1 MPCVQLNSES
11 TFPALRG
18 IFVKT
23 DLRTKCLLCAAILV
37 VLPLEIHHLLAAFA
51 GAAGYM
57 LLQMLEPAVQ
67 RQPVKPRAV
76 KKDRSVATP
85 PPTPLPERRLP
96 RRGFTAAEDEK
107 WSQLRSKATPTAQPP
122 AVKPEV
128 RRPSVM
134 PVQAP
139 RFAASGFEAE
149 VVELLTTLQPND
161 ASRAQVQAIARA
173 VRRALGSA
181 LPGAAVEAFATA
193 NPVSGTA
200 FGVAV
205 PEVEVVVTLDAKAT
219 SGEGGKLQKSMI
231 RTCTD
236 RLVSQGSFKFRRSA
250 FRGPEP
256 KVTLIAPA
264 EEGSIPFNLAV
275 NATTP
280 GRAALLFEAS
290 SRLHPKAG
298 ELILL
303 VRRWAKDRGISHA
316 AKGHLSPYCW
326 MILAIY
332 YLQVGPDEESGELLP
347 PLSGLSTGKMP
358 APLDYS
364 EKTSPTAARLLRGF
378 MNFYAGFAWGK
389 EVISVCKGKRTWP
402 SASRPAHVLLHE
414 DGKTKQPGPNIEDP
428 FETTSNLGTCMHWLS
443 MSRLTEE
450 LNRSKK
456 LCVAGVSLAE
466 LLEPWTPPEQQEE

>member
-1 MPCVQLNSES
+1 
-11 TFPALRG
+11 
-18 IFVKT
+18 
-23 DLRTKCLLCAAILV
+23 
-37 VLPLEIHHLLAAFA
+37 
-51 GAAGYM
+51 
-57 LLQMLEPAVQ
+57 
-67 RQPVKPRAV
+67 
-76 KKDRSVATP
+76 
-85 PPTPLPERRLP
+85 
-96 RRGFTAAEDEK
+96 
-107 WSQLRSKATPTAQPP
+107 
-122 AVKPEV
+122 
-128 RRPSVM
+128 
-134 PVQAP
+134 AP

-290 SRLHPKAG
+290 SL
-298 ELILL
+298 
-303 VRRWAKDRGISHA
+303 
-316 AKGHLSPYCW
+316 
-326 MILAIY
+326 
-332 YLQVGPDEESGELLP
+332 
-347 PLSGLSTGKMP
+347 
-358 APLDYS
+358 
-364 EKTSPTAARLLRGF
+364 
-378 MNFYAGFAWGK
+378 
-389 EVISVCKGKRTWP
+389 
-402 SASRPAHVLLHE
+402 
-414 DGKTKQPGPNIEDP
+414 
-428 FETTSNLGTCMHWLS
+428 
-443 MSRLTEE
+443 
-450 LNRSKK
+450 
-456 LCVAGVSLAE
+456 
-466 LLEPWTPPEQQEE
+466 